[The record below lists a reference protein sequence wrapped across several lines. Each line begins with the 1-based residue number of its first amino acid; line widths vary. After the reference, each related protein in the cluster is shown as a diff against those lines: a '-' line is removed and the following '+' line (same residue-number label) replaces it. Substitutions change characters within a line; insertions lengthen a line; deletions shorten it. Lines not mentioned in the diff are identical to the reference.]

1 MQKQAA
7 AVYDSC
13 MNSNHTDAPPAGTPP
28 GGTFPR
34 HSALMRYGLALAVV
48 LIAFGLRFYFFG
60 TTDRRFPFIFFVPAA
75 MIAAWFGGMVPGLLA
90 TAAGLMLGDYFFLSE
105 HSALGTV
112 RETERL
118 AIGLYAITTSLCVLL
133 FEHLHN
139 VIRRLE
145 RALDTARRLHQKQ
158 AHAEDAPAASYEHLP

>member
-1 MQKQAA
+1 M
-7 AVYDSC
+7 YDSC
-13 MNSNHTDAPPAGTPP
+13 MNSNYADAAPAGTAP

-34 HSALMRYGLALAVV
+34 HSALARYGLALAVV
-48 LIAFGLRFYFFG
+48 LIAFALRFYFFG
-60 TTDRRFPFIFFVPAA
+60 TADKRFPFIFFVPAA
-75 MIAAWFGGMVPGLLA
+75 MIAAWFGGMLPGLLA

-112 RETERL
+112 RESERL

-145 RALDTARRLHQKQ
+145 RALDTARHLYQKH
-158 AHAEDAPAASYEHLP
+158 AHAEEAAAASSERLP